1 MTQEAIL
8 VTTTPPLPGLTLVNA
23 INDANLT
30 IATNFAGSDD
40 PAADADAYMTWAD
53 TATGF
58 LKRRN
63 AANSA
68 WTIVG
73 RIYSALYEDASGNL
87 GLGNTNPTEKLDVT
101 GNVKSSGSMTDQFG
115 NVRDISKSGSAKT
128 SSYTLLTSDIG
139 QFIEVGTGGSV
150 TIPDAT
156 FAAGD
161 AVSVFNNTSGDVTI
175 TCTITNAYI
184 GGVNTD
190 EASVT
195 LATRGVATI
204 LFISGTVCVIT
215 GNVS

>member
-8 VTTTPPLPGLTLVNA
+8 VTTTPPLPGLSLVNA

-87 GLGNTNPTEKLDVT
+87 GLGNTSPTEKLDVT
-101 GNVKSSGSMTDQFG
+101 GNVKASGGFTDANG
-115 NVRDISKSGSAKT
+115 KIRAVPLSGSAKT
-128 SSYTLLTSDIG
+128 TSYSLVTGDVG
-139 QFIEVGTGGSV
+139 EYIEIGTGGSV

-161 AVSVFNNTSGDVTI
+161 IVSLFNNTSGDITV
-175 TCTITNAYI
+175 TCTITTAYI
-184 GGVNTD
+184 GGTNTD
-190 EASVT
+190 KATVT